1 MAMAARPQ
9 TPSHDGYGSVPIPND
24 PNHLNRGYGLGTGS
38 RPSSY
43 IANSI
48 VPSDFAVSHGAAL
61 RDPSPLAHSSRFNE
75 ELDGSRRGSSG
86 PDGVPGGVAGPQGL
100 QRSESQLSHNSL
112 APSRGGT
119 LKKKASLSKK
129 ASLRRSGSRKSLRA
143 GSVRSL
149 NLGDKEKYGGDDAN
163 SAFYVPIPTSGNP
176 TEELANRFQGMYPGF
191 SW

>member
-1 MAMAARPQ
+1 MAARPQ

-38 RPSSY
+38 RPTSY

-48 VPSDFAVSHGAAL
+48 VPSDFAVSHGSAL
-61 RDPSPLAHSSRFNE
+61 VDPSPLAHSSRFNE
-75 ELDGSRRGSSG
+75 ELDASRRGSSVL
-86 PDGVPGGVAGPQGL
+86 DGLPGGGGGAQGL
-100 QRSESQLSHNSL
+100 QRSDSQISHNSF

-119 LKKKASLSKK
+119 LKKKASLGKK

-149 NLGDKEKYGGDDAN
+149 NLGEKEKYGGDDAN
-163 SAFYVPIPTSGNP
+163 SAFYVPIPTSGSP
-176 TEELANRFQGMYPGF
+176 TEDLASRFQGMFLGF
-191 SW
+191 AIA